1 MHAFILLLERLLYGW
16 LLDLYYRCVF
26 WAIAQWLMIWVMLV
40 LRIILPRGNSRDG
53 FQSTALDRLNR
64 TSSLR
69 CSCQN
74 LWIGGVYVGILDNFL
89 SFIEVILEFLEC
101 LRSSQSRFVN
111 LLHLFPNFLDWKID
125 EVLSRPS
132 LTYICQMLRVAIAL
146 YRISCIL

>member
-1 MHAFILLLERLLYGW
+1 MHAFILLLERLLLGW

-40 LRIILPRGNSRDG
+40 LRIILPGGNSRYG

-74 LWIGGVYVGILDNFL
+74 LWIGRVYVGILNNFF

-101 LRSSQSRFVN
+101 LGGSQSRFVN

>member
-1 MHAFILLLERLLYGW
+1 MHAFILLLERLLLGW
-16 LLDLYYRCVF
+16 LLDLDYRCVF
-26 WAIAQWLMIWVMLV
+26 GAIAQWLMIWVMLV
-40 LRIILPRGNSRDG
+40 LRIILPGGNSRYG

-74 LWIGGVYVGILDNFL
+74 LWIGRVYVGILNNFF

-101 LRSSQSRFVN
+101 LGGSQSRFVN